1 MNALMSVLSWSTL
14 CALRFLFPFDSSLMR
29 YALLAGAS
37 VGLSAP
43 LIGAFLVERRMSLIG
58 DGIGHMAFAGVS
70 VGLATKTWPVGAALL
85 AAVLG
90 AVLLEVLRGTGRAAG
105 DLALAV
111 LLYAGLAGGV
121 VVAGLAGAYNA
132 SVLQYLFGSILT
144 VTPTEAWSLAGVGV
158 VIAALIAWQWRRLLV
173 VVSDADFAR
182 TIGIRVGLVDLSLAI
197 GTAVVIVGAMR
208 AVGLLLVSA
217 MMVLPVGAARM
228 IAPSFASTLIVSALI
243 GFLSVLIGL
252 VVSAVQGSLP
262 PGGTIVLVS
271 VAAVILAAVWDRAK
285 R

>member
-1 MNALMSVLSWSTL
+1 
-14 CALRFLFPFDSSLMR
+14 MR
-29 YALLAGAS
+29 TALLAGGS
-37 VGLSAP
+37 VGVAAP
-43 LIGAFLVERRMSLIG
+43 LIGTFLVERRMSLIG

-70 VGLATKTWPVGAALL
+70 VGLATKTWPVASALA

-90 AVLLEVLRGTGRAAG
+90 AIVLEVLRGSGKAAG

-121 VVAGLAGAYNA
+121 VVAGVAGAYNA

-144 VTPTEAWSLAGVGV
+144 VTPNEAWTLAVISLIICV
-158 VIAALIAWQWRRLLV
+158 LIGWQWQRLLV
-173 VVSDADFAR
+173 VVADADFAR
-182 TIGIRVGLVDLSLAI
+182 TIGVRVGLVDLLLAI

-217 MMVLPVGAARM
+217 MMVLPVGAARLV
-228 IAPSFASTLIVSALI
+228 AKSFASTLVISAVV
-243 GFLSVLIGL
+243 GFACVAIGL
-252 VVSAVQGSLP
+252 SLSSMQGSLP
-262 PGGTIVLVS
+262 PGGTIVLVG
-271 VAAVILAAVWDRAK
+271 VAAVIAASIWDRLS